1 MLAPEGQPKEIAVFA
16 RVISTQ
22 TTPDGFDGFI
32 HFAEEQLPDVQAQ
45 LGFKGFYLLTDRDT
59 GDLVTIS
66 LWDTWEDIRQVE
78 ARAAQLTSEAAESTG
93 VAPAPVKTYQIEMA
107 HLA

>member
-1 MLAPEGQPKEIAVFA
+1 VFT

-22 TTPDGFDGFI
+22 ATPDGFDSVI
-32 HFAEEQLPDVQAQ
+32 RFAQEQLPGIQARP
-45 LGFKGFYLLTDRDT
+45 GFRGFYLLTDRDS

-66 LWDTWEDIRQVE
+66 LWDTQEDVRHVE
-78 ARAAQLTSEAAESTG
+78 ARAAQVRRAAESTG
-93 VAPAPVKTYQIEMA
+93 VAQPPARIYQVEIA

>member
-1 MLAPEGQPKEIAVFA
+1 VFT
-16 RVISTQ
+16 RVICTQ
-22 TTPDGFDGFI
+22 TTPEGLDGVI
-32 HFAEEQLPDVQAQ
+32 RFAQEQLPAVQAQ

-66 LWDTWEDIRQVE
+66 LWDTQEDVRHVE
-78 ARAAQLTSEAAESTG
+78 ARAAQVRSAAAESTG
-93 VAPAPVKTYQIEMA
+93 VAQPPARIYQVEIA